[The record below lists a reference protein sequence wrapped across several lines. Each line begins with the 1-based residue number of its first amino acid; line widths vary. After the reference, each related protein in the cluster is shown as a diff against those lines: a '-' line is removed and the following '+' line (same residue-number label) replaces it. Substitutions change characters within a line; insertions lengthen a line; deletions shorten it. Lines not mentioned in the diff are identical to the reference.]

1 MHGVYLICDTDAF
14 YFQPYLL
21 YRVMFVWKSV
31 LWLTILQNPNR
42 GHVQVDFRI

>member
-14 YFQPYLL
+14 YFQQYLL

-31 LWLTILQNPNR
+31 LCLHIAEQTSC
-42 GHVQVDFRI
+42 FRTLFKCIA